1 MKAAVIITAGGL
13 GKRFVGEGAEL
24 LPKQFIPLS
33 TKPLIV
39 YSIQSF
45 ERSKFISEII
55 LVVPDKWVEYTR
67 AEIVDKFNIKKVS
80 KVIAGGAERQES
92 VRNGL
97 NSLSTKPEI
106 VAVHD
111 GVRPFV
117 TLDIIDEV
125 ITEACPARLDQ
136 PGCYAID

>member
-80 KVIAGGAERQES
+80 KVIAGGAERQ
-92 VRNGL
+92 
-97 NSLSTKPEI
+97 
-106 VAVHD
+106 
-111 GVRPFV
+111 
-117 TLDIIDEV
+117 
-125 ITEACPARLDQ
+125 
-136 PGCYAID
+136 